1 MIHRVFESHRLRYE
15 ENSIYR
21 LMIPNKEIKRIYT
34 TIFEEWFQ
42 EQVKE
47 IRTDFTE
54 ALRREDV
61 NLANELLNTILFE
74 SISYFDYDEKFYQ
87 CMLVGL
93 FSNADSFESGSRVGK
108 ALTAHLEVRSC
119 GASIL

>member
-1 MIHRVFESHRLRYE
+1 MKAIDCVDE
-15 ENSIYR
+15 ENSIFR

-42 EQVKE
+42 EQVRE

-74 SISYFDYDEKFYQ
+74 SISYFDYDEKFYHG
-87 CMLVGL
+87 MLVGL
-93 FSNADSFESGSRVGK
+93 FNNYQILLNQESGLGRF
-108 ALTAHLEVRSC
+108 ALRTLR
-119 GASIL
+119 